1 MKSKLTWIRSV
12 EPPSLEVMA
21 GVDGGFLLL
30 PNNQEYLCYWCFL
43 EVHLPERSA
52 DLRLL
57 YEDPLETSLGFL
69 AVSFPPGLL

>member
-12 EPPSLEVMA
+12 EPRPLEVMA
-21 GVDGGFLLL
+21 GRGWWFLLL
-30 PNNQEYLCYWCFL
+30 PNNQKYLCYWYFL
-43 EVHLPERSA
+43 KVHLPERSA
-52 DLRLL
+52 DLRIL